1 MEIGERKMTV
11 NKAPREQAKSAKLSS
26 RIFYRRSCID
36 IGTIYLG
43 WNMICNIVVAVVVI
57 NLSFSLYYGYK
68 AEKLLKIKE
77 GG

>member
-1 MEIGERKMTV
+1 MTL
-11 NKAPREQAKSAKLSS
+11 NKASQEQAKSAKLSS

>member
-1 MEIGERKMTV
+1 MTV
-11 NKAPREQAKSAKLSS
+11 NKAPREQAKSASNVS
-26 RIFYRRSCID
+26 RRTLTSGCGL
-36 IGTIYLG
+36 IGALFILAAVLG
-43 WNMICNIVVAVVVI
+43 WNMICNIVAAVVVI